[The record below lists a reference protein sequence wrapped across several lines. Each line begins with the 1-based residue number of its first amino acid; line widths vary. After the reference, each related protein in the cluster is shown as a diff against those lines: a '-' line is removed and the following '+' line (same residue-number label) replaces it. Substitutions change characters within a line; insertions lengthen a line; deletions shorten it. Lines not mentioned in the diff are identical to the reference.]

1 MRLEHSIEIDCSP
14 DQLWPWLTEPD
25 RQMQWMHGVISNEP
39 TSEPVNEVG
48 STFLMKIKEGKRVTD
63 YNGTITTFE
72 QPRKLGVKLV
82 GSCGKGS
89 PMEMQVDYALT
100 DLGGRT
106 RLCYDADWET
116 IGFVMKLFTPVMY
129 VMGKIFIKKF
139 FKSLKTLAEKEPVA
153 VA

>member
-1 MRLEHSIEIDCSP
+1 MRLEHQVDIDCSP
-14 DQLWPWLTEPD
+14 DQVWPWIEESEK
-25 RQMQWMHGVISNEP
+25 QKQWMHGVVSNEP